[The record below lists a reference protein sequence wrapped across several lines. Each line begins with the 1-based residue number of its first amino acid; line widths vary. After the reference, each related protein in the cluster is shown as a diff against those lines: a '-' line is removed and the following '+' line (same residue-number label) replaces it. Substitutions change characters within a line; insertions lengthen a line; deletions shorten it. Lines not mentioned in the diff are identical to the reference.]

1 MCVCIFY
8 ILCKKYIC
16 KNLIDSSALLT
27 AFEGSSGVREGS
39 TEGVTAESAMA
50 RGSYTPRVHERLEG
64 PKMMGLGKVPAKKK
78 HGHFWY
84 LC

>member
-1 MCVCIFY
+1 MENVYIYTRAIHVCVYINIYIYIHIYMCVCIFY

-27 AFEGSSGVREGS
+27 AFEGTSGVREGG

-50 RGSYTPRVHERLEG
+50 PPECTNG
-64 PKMMGLGKVPAKKK
+64 
-78 HGHFWY
+78 
-84 LC
+84 